1 VEQEELRLPQLSDVE
16 TREADESPSLQ
27 AAYPQCRKAPGAYV
41 VPAFANNELGVH
53 PGKTLDAMIDKYPV
67 RKKGEAIDPGVVQWV
82 DGVNTALH
90 YRGNPIRRC
99 KMFAQRGCTSRGWR
113 KYGYTGRKWAITPAQ
128 VDVSRIPELEA
139 AVDKYDAW
147 CDRMGYP
154 RPDHYIITWYEDGTY
169 SIGWHYDKLP
179 DILEGSLITI
189 VKLGEHARPF
199 AIRRRLFFKESSTF
213 RYVDPTK
220 FPKGSLERKQ
230 AEKQKTKQQRAFDKL
245 QAAKDL
251 VIFDELVE
259 PGTAIIM
266 TLQANEFTQHAVL
279 EADAER
285 TGSIV
290 FRSIKTLVAPD
301 DALLPTSI
309 RKPRPPRPPPKSSRK
324 KQRT

>member
-1 VEQEELRLPQLSDVE
+1 
-16 TREADESPSLQ
+16 
-27 AAYPQCRKAPGAYV
+27 
-41 VPAFANNELGVH
+41 VPAFANTELGVH

-82 DGVNTALH
+82 DGANEALH
-90 YRGNPIRRC
+90 YRGKPIRRC
-99 KMFAQRGCTSRGWR
+99 KIVAQRGPTSRGYP
-113 KYGYTGRKWAITPAQ
+113 KYGYTGWQKALMAAQ
-128 VDVSRIPELEA
+128 VDVARIPELKA
-139 AVDKYDAW
+139 MADKYDAW

-154 RPDHYIITWYEDGTY
+154 RPDHYIITWYEDGTC
-169 SIGWHYDKLP
+169 SIDWHYDKLP

-220 FPKGSLERKQ
+220 FPKDSLEREQ
-230 AEKQKTKQQRAFDKL
+230 AEKQKAKQQRAFDKL
-245 QAAKDL
+245 QAKQE

-279 EADAER
+279 QQSDAER

-290 FRSIKTLVAPD
+290 FRSIKTLLEPHD
-301 DALLPTSI
+301 KRLPKSI
-309 RKPRPPRPPPKSSRK
+309 RKPPPPRK
-324 KQRT
+324 KRRA